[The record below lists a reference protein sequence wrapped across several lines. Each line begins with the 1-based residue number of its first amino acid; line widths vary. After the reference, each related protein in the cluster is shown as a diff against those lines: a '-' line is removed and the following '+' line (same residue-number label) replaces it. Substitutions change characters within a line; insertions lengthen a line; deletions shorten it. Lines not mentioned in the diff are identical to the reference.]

1 MKGAKAASRYAK
13 SLLSLAVEQKV
24 LDTAYSDMKL
34 IDDTCDQN
42 RELQALL
49 KSPVIKGDKKQAVM
63 NAVFGAK
70 LSPITAGFI
79 KLIIQHRRED
89 MLHEIADSFVKQY
102 KAHKNIGVA
111 EVITAAPLKADAK
124 NKLMEVLRKQE
135 GREMEIVEK
144 VDPSLIGGLIVRIGD
159 KQFDGSISRKLNDL
173 KKDFSKNPY
182 VPSL

>member
-1 MKGAKAASRYAK
+1 MKGIKAASRYAK
-13 SLLSLAVEQKV
+13 SLLSLAIEQKM
-24 LDTAYSDMKL
+24 LDAAYDDMKL

-49 KSPVIKGDKKQAVM
+49 RSPVIKGEKKQAVM
-63 NAVFGAK
+63 QAIFGSK
-70 LSPITAGFI
+70 LSPITAGFV

-89 MLHEIADSFVKQY
+89 LLHEIADSFVKQY
-102 KAHKNIGVA
+102 KAYKNIGVA
-111 EVITAAPLKADAK
+111 EIITAAPLKADVK
-124 NKLMEVLRKQE
+124 SKIIEVLRKQE
-135 GREMEIVEK
+135 GREMEIIEK

>member
-1 MKGAKAASRYAK
+1 MKGAKAAARYAK
-13 SLLSLAVEQKV
+13 SLLSLAVEQKT
-24 LDTAYSDMKL
+24 LEAAFSDMKL

-42 RELQALL
+42 PELQVLL

-63 NAVFGAK
+63 NAIFASK

-89 MLHEIADSFVKQY
+89 ILHEIADSFVKQY

-111 EVITAAPLKADAK
+111 EIITASPLKADAK
-124 NKLMEVLRKQE
+124 ARIMEQLKKQQ

-144 VDPSLIGGLIVRIGD
+144 VDPALIGGLVVRIGD

-182 VPSL
+182 VPSF